1 MSYMR
6 MQEGDNALESLDEM
20 CRLRDQL
27 LEMGAWVQC
36 WTPSGKQNYH
46 GKGNKLSFDCCS

>member
-6 MQEGDNALESLDEM
+6 MQEGENALEVLDKM

-27 LEMGAWVQC
+27 LEMGARCPKIIFVKSC
-36 WTPSGKQNYH
+36 
-46 GKGNKLSFDCCS
+46 